1 MKFGLLLPNF
11 GAVANGE
18 SIAASARL
26 AEALGFDSVWTTDHV
41 LMPADMPEPYG
52 NLIESLVALT
62 IAATATESVQLG
74 TSIIV
79 MPQREPVLLAKQLAG
94 IDVVSGGRLILG
106 AGVGWLERE
115 FNYLSA
121 DYAQRG
127 PRFDEWLALM
137 RALWN
142 GDGAF
147 RGESVTIDDVLFAPR
162 PPRGAG
168 TPVWIGGNSAH
179 AIRRAATLAQG
190 WHPVGL
196 SAAELGAGLAELRRL
211 SNGRAVTASLRSNIE
226 LLAPGESAR
235 GYSAPGH
242 VPRGGASEV
251 VAELKA
257 YQEAGLEYAV
267 IWLFHKSWDELEA
280 KINLFAEEVL
290 PNLKTSGARRS

>member
-11 GAVANGE
+11 GASASGD

-62 IAATATESVQLG
+62 IAATATERVGLG

-106 AGVGWLERE
+106 AGVGWLEQE
-115 FNYLSA
+115 FNYLGA
-121 DYAQRG
+121 DYENRG
-127 PRFDEWLALM
+127 ARFDEWLALT
-137 RALWN
+137 RALWS

-147 RGESVTIDDVLFAPR
+147 TGESKTIMDALFAPQ
-162 PPRGAG
+162 PARGRR
-168 TPVWIGGNSAH
+168 TPVWIGGNSSH
-179 AIRRAATLAQG
+179 AISRAATLADG

-196 SAAELGAGLAELRRL
+196 TAAELGEGLAELRGMA
-211 SNGRAVTASLRSNIE
+211 NGRAVTASLRSNIE
-226 LLAPGESAR
+226 LLAPGEAAQ

-242 VPRGGASEV
+242 IPRGTASEV
-251 VAELKA
+251 VAELAA
-257 YQEAGLEYAV
+257 YRDAGLEYAV
-267 IWLFHKSWDELEA
+267 IWLFHQSWSELEA
-280 KINLFAEEVL
+280 KINLFADQVL
-290 PNLKTSGARRS
+290 PYFK

>member
-11 GAVANGE
+11 GAIASGE
-18 SIAASARL
+18 TIAASARL

-106 AGVGWLERE
+106 AGVGWLEQE
-115 FNYLSA
+115 FNYLGA
-121 DYAQRG
+121 DYEKRG
-127 PRFDEWLALM
+127 ARFDEWLALM

-147 RGESVTIDDVLFAPR
+147 TGESKSIDDAHFAPQ
-162 PPRGAG
+162 PRRGRC
-168 TPVWIGGNSAH
+168 TPVWIGGNSSH
-179 AIRRAATLAQG
+179 AISRAAEIADG

-196 SAAELGAGLAELRRL
+196 TAAELGEGLAELRGL
-211 SNGRAVTASLRSNIE
+211 ANGRAVTASLRTNIE
-226 LLAPGESAR
+226 LLAPGEAAR
-235 GYSAPGH
+235 GHSAPGH
-242 VPRGGASEV
+242 VPRGSADQV
-251 VAELKA
+251 VAELEA
-257 YQEAGLEYAV
+257 YQDAGLEYAV
-267 IWLFHKSWDELEA
+267 VWLFHESWDELEA
-280 KINLFAEEVL
+280 KINLFAEDVL
-290 PNLKTSGARRS
+290 PNFE

>member
-11 GAVANGE
+11 GAIASGE
-18 SIAASARL
+18 TIAASARL
-26 AEALGFDSVWTTDHV
+26 AEARGFDSVWTTDHV

-62 IAATATESVQLG
+62 IAATATDVVQLG

-106 AGVGWLERE
+106 AGVGWLEQE
-115 FNYLSA
+115 FNYLGA
-121 DYAQRG
+121 DYAMRG
-127 PRFDEWLALM
+127 ARFDEWLALM

-147 RGESVTIDDVLFAPR
+147 SGESKTIEDALFAPR
-162 PPRGAG
+162 PRRGRQ
-168 TPVWIGGNSAH
+168 TPVWIGGNSSY
-179 AIRRAATLAQG
+179 AISRAAEIADG

-196 SAAELGAGLAELRRL
+196 TPAELSAGLAELRAL
-211 SNGRAVTASLRSNIE
+211 AKGRAVTASLRSNIE
-226 LLAPGESAR
+226 LLAEGEAAR
-235 GYSAPGH
+235 GFSAPGH
-242 VPRGGASEV
+242 VPRGTASEV

-257 YQEAGLEYAV
+257 YQDAGLEYAV
-267 IWLFHKSWDELEA
+267 IWLFHESWDELEA
-280 KINLFAEEVL
+280 KIDLFAEEVL
-290 PNLKTSGARRS
+290 PTFQ

>member
-11 GAVANGE
+11 GAIASGE
-18 SIAASARL
+18 TIAASARL
-26 AEALGFDSVWTTDHV
+26 AEARAFDSVWTTDHV

-62 IAATATESVQLG
+62 IAAAATESVQLG

-94 IDVVSGGRLILG
+94 IDVISGGRLILG
-106 AGVGWLERE
+106 AGVGWLEQE
-115 FNYLSA
+115 FNYLGA

-147 RGESVTIDDVLFAPR
+147 RGERVTIGDALFAPR
-162 PPRGAG
+162 PPRGRC

-179 AIRRAATLAQG
+179 AIRRAAQNADG

-196 SAAELGAGLAELRRL
+196 TPSEFGVGLAELRAL
-211 SNGRAVTASLRSNIE
+211 AKGRPVTASLRTNIE
-226 LLAPGESAR
+226 LLAPGEAAR

-242 VPRGGASEV
+242 VPRGSASQV

-257 YQEAGLEYAV
+257 YQDAGLEYAV
-267 IWLFHKSWDELEA
+267 LWLFHESWDELEA
-280 KINLFAEEVL
+280 KINLFAEAVL
-290 PNLKTSGARRS
+290 PAFR